1 MIMPESIE
9 NALNALVPVFSK
21 NKGTITSLDRL
32 SGGASQQIWAFVVD
46 FKDAHEKRY
55 ILRRSPENTSHDGV
69 SHKISLTTEAL
80 LLRAAAEANLPVPPV
95 AHICTPADGL
105 GDAFIMDFV
114 NGETIA
120 RKIQRDETYAAA
132 RQSFAHD
139 CGKALAKI
147 HQIPTT
153 TLPDLPT
160 VGASE
165 QIVQF
170 EDIFRQLN
178 IIRPTFE
185 LAFQHLKETTPESL
199 QPVLIHGDFR
209 LGNLIIGQDGL
220 RAVLDWEL
228 AHLGDPREDIGWL
241 CVNSWRFGAAENPVG
256 GIGQLSEF
264 LSAYEAG
271 GGQKFAPEDIRWW
284 QMLGTL
290 KWGIMCM
297 IMYESYRNGTAPTAE
312 RAAIGRRV
320 SETEIDLIN
329 LMQERG

>member
-32 SGGASQQIWAFVVD
+32 SGGASQQIWAFEVD
-46 FKDAHEKRY
+46 FKGAHPKRY
-55 ILRRSPENTSHDGV
+55 ILRRSPENTSHDSI

-95 AHICTPADGL
+95 VHICTPTDGL

-132 RQSFAHD
+132 RERFAHD
-139 CGKALAKI
+139 CGNALAKI
-147 HQIPTT
+147 HQIPSAA
-153 TLPDLPT
+153 LPDLPT
-160 VGASE
+160 LGAAE

-170 EDIFRQLN
+170 KAIFRQLN

-185 LAFQHLKETTPESL
+185 LAFQHLKKTTPESL

-209 LGNLIIGQDGL
+209 LGNLIIGHDGL
-220 RAVLDWEL
+220 RAILDWEL

-241 CVNSWRFGAAENPVG
+241 CVNSWRFGAANPVG

-264 LSAYEAG
+264 LSAYEAS
-271 GGQKFAPEDIRWW
+271 GGQAFTATDIRWW

-297 IMYESYRNGTAPTAE
+297 IMYDSFRNGTAPTAE